1 MANKAYQKRVIDA
14 GTMTGTDVITGPWIS
29 LEGMD
34 KISFQPQWTGT
45 PNGAFSFETTNA
57 GKASGSGVPSAS
69 ATATALTLPASFA
82 AGNPA
87 GSASNFMFEF
97 TDMSEAFIRIK
108 YTNASS
114 TGTLNVDVM
123 AKGV

>member
-1 MANKAYQKRVIDA
+1 MGNKFYQKRVIDA
-14 GTMTGTDVITGPWIS
+14 GTMTGTDVITGPWVS
-29 LEGMD
+29 LEGLDM
-34 KISFQPQWTGT
+34 ISFQAQWTGT

-57 GKASGSGVPSAS
+57 QKASGSGVPSAS

-97 TDMSEAFIRIK
+97 VDMSEAFIRIK

-114 TGTLNVDVM
+114 TGVLNVDVM